1 MNETCNIQKVWCQS
15 VENAK
20 NSRNHIEVHVN
31 VAVKADVCKD
41 EDLKVYSKN
50 LQSDVVK
57 LAISKGLGYLPRL
70 YAKGASKY
78 QRQKD

>member
-1 MNETCNIQKVWCQS
+1 MVSICRKCKEFKKSYRSTCKCCSKSRRLQGRGFKSIFQKVKCT
-15 VENAK
+15 AK
-20 NSRNHIEVHVN
+20 
-31 VAVKADVCKD
+31 KA
-41 EDLKVYSKN
+41 
-50 LQSDVVK
+50 LQSDVAK